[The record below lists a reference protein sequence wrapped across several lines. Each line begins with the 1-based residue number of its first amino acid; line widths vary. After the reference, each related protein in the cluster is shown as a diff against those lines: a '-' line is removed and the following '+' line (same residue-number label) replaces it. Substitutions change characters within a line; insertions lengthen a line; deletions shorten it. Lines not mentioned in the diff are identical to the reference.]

1 MKPQN
6 DWQFNNGGEPNDM
19 DSAYKAL
26 EIAIAEF
33 KIAEQRLFAARA
45 LCFELYQKSDPYKVL
60 RQWPWDNWRD
70 DER

>member
-6 DWQFNNGGEPNDM
+6 NRQYNNGREPVDM

-26 EIAIAEF
+26 EVAIAEF
-33 KIAEQRLFAARA
+33 KEAEQRLLAARA

-60 RQWPWDNWRD
+60 RQWHWDNCRD
-70 DER
+70 DKR